1 MALDASSLTFVDM
14 AIILML
20 AIGLVTG
27 FIRGIIRQAFSL
39 GGLIAG
45 LIIGSFFSKP
55 FSVLILKTFAMSEKT
70 ASVTA
75 FILILIVVPLLLSWV
90 GTLLAKLFKA
100 AGLGFMDR
108 ILGSAFGLIKFLIVT
123 GLLIQLM
130 EISGV
135 SEKITENSEG
145 HSPVL
150 YEPVRKTTDAC
161 LHWAWD
167 KVREYNVTN
176 GISDDNV

>member
-90 GTLLAKLFKA
+90 WLLF
-100 AGLGFMDR
+100 
-108 ILGSAFGLIKFLIVT
+108 S
-123 GLLIQLM
+123 
-130 EISGV
+130 
-135 SEKITENSEG
+135 
-145 HSPVL
+145 
-150 YEPVRKTTDAC
+150 
-161 LHWAWD
+161 
-167 KVREYNVTN
+167 
-176 GISDDNV
+176 